1 MSAFEN
7 WKIVYQYEG
16 FLQSIRRTF
25 GFVYEKHIRPKLPNR
40 EPKYAKLNGVLASR
54 ADAKIL
60 DNYIGIINYEGP
72 LIRGMNESIRKGDR
86 VVIVGGGRG
95 VSAVVAARLAGPEG
109 HVTVYEGAKSM
120 LSRIEDT
127 LAINNISNA
136 EIKHNIV
143 SEAVSLYD
151 DDRGAS
157 VISPNELPECDTL
170 VLDCEG
176 AELNILSELPY
187 NPRSVVVETHGH
199 YGAPT
204 DEIKELLGEYQIV
217 YEQSMSE
224 SKNMSVL
231 STNLKR

>member
-25 GFVYEKHIRPKLPNR
+25 GFVYEKYIRPKLPSR

-72 LIRGMNESIRKGDR
+72 LIRGMNESIQKGDR

-95 VSAVVAARLAGPEG
+95 VSAVVAAKLAGPEG

-120 LSRIEDT
+120 LSHIEDT
-127 LAINNISNA
+127 LAINNISNV
-136 EIKHNIV
+136 EKIISFQKRFRCTMTTEVRVLFPRTNC
-143 SEAVSLYD
+143 
-151 DDRGAS
+151 RS
-157 VISPNELPECDTL
+157 VIHSCWTAK
-170 VLDCEG
+170 G
-176 AELNILSELPY
+176 
-187 NPRSVVVETHGH
+187 
-199 YGAPT
+199 
-204 DEIKELLGEYQIV
+204 
-217 YEQSMSE
+217 
-224 SKNMSVL
+224 
-231 STNLKR
+231 